1 MQITIKNRI
10 AKVLAPELLKYHVEI
25 DMEEKHSH
33 RDFELELGS
42 YTAGEIQAIAGIF
55 ETCGIQGTKVIAA
68 DIKKY
73 LQASKEGINSITART
88 VRQSGWMLEHY
99 FAELPHHLIFSE
111 DDYKGGSY
119 VGYYVNDVDF
129 EPEKKGDRHSY
140 AEPAHV
146 TFNLIY
152 IDCDVRCNRK
162 VKLFAAD
169 VLNLTPRQILKRA
182 GYVPESDERL
192 AVLKEETERFFE
204 TCGKIG
210 KKMTAKGVGLADL
223 DDAAEKSEGYN
234 FWRRNNELQLDA
246 FGVDCHVVVDV
257 LHEKDTNEERSNMPS
272 ESRVDPFRWHKWN
285 LRFFTPAEDDL
296 ARHLEADEDTEL
308 APDVQIPVHPLV
320 PCFDLKRHT
329 RLRAHINN
337 LTPYVY
343 RKEVAD
349 NLVLPERDIKMVNL
363 LVDESQNTFKDVVT
377 GKGASMNILSE
388 GPPGTGKTVTAEVF
402 AEFKERPLYSIQCS
416 QLGMEPATVEKNLAV
431 ILTRAN
437 RWNAV
442 LLLDEADVYIR
453 KRGSNMKHN
462 AIVGVFLRILEYA
475 SCILFMTTN
484 LADNVDDAIASRCIV
499 RIRYGA
505 PGPDMQYRIWK
516 NLARLNGIEL
526 EKGSVKQFVEAH
538 PNISGRDVKNLLKL
552 ASFVAKADK
561 KPIDYAALEFALQF
575 KPTANTK
582 DTPES
587 TEED

>member
-1 MQITIKNRI
+1 MQITVKNRI
-10 AKVLAPELLKYHVEI
+10 AKLIAADLAKFHIEI
-25 DMEEKHSH
+25 DLDGKHAY
-33 RDFELELGS
+33 RDLDLELGS
-42 YTAGEIQAIAGIF
+42 YTAEEVRAIAALF
-55 ETCGIQGTKVIAA
+55 ETCGLQGTKVIAA

-73 LQASKEGINSITART
+73 LQAAEDGIEVVTART
-88 VRQSGWMLEHY
+88 VRQAAWMLEHY

-119 VGYYVNDVDF
+119 VGYYVSDVDF

-140 AEPAHV
+140 NEPAHV
-146 TFNLIY
+146 TIKMVY
-152 IDCDVRCNRK
+152 IDSDERCGHGI
-162 VKLFAAD
+162 KLYAAD
-169 VLNLTPRQILKRA
+169 VLTLTPRQILKRK
-182 GYVPESDERL
+182 GYVPESDERM
-192 AVLKEETERFFE
+192 AVLKDETERFYE
-204 TCGKIG
+204 VCKQIG
-210 KKMTAKGVGLADL
+210 KKYTAKGVGVKDL
-223 DDAAEKSEGYN
+223 DDASERSESGYI
-234 FWRRNNELQLDA
+234 WGRTNEIQLDS
-246 FGVDCHVVVDV
+246 FGVDCHVVIDV
-257 LHEKDTNEERSNMPS
+257 LQEKDDNKSSSSRDTNI
-272 ESRVDPFRWHKWN
+272 DLFRWHKWN
-285 LRFFTPAEDDL
+285 LRFFTPSEDDL

-308 APDVQIPVHPLV
+308 APDVQVPVHPLV
-320 PCFDLKRHT
+320 PCFDLKRHV

-416 QLGMEPATVEKNLAV
+416 QLGMEPATVEKNLSV

-453 KRGSNMKHN
+453 KRGANMKHN
-462 AIVGVFLRILEYA
+462 AIVGVFLRVLEYA

-499 RIRYGA
+499 RLRYGA
-505 PGPDMQYRIWK
+505 PGPDAQYKIWK
-516 NLARLNGIEL
+516 NLARLNEIEL
-526 EKGSVKQFVEAH
+526 EKGAVRQFVEKH
-538 PNISGRDVKNLLKL
+538 PTISGRDVKNLLKL

-561 KPIDYAALEFALQF
+561 KPIDYEALEFALQF
-575 KPTANTK
+575 KPTANVPAG
-582 DTPES
+582 PEPI
-587 TEED
+587 EEE